1 MTAILLAAGVATAVT
16 VVLTGVMSVSN
27 VRCCGDREGRG
38 KKIAKT
44 IASAADEIAYVFT
57 RLNILFKEKCEHT
70 HTHTYRRNA
79 YEAQK
84 ATTNKKKK
92 KKRSKKRS
100 KKRAAEK
107 EETKKISAEE
117 RARREKKAEKKRLQK
132 LKKQQKK
139 QATTE
144 TTTSTTT
151 TTVDEDDGWTT
162 VSSRK
167 QKRQIKSSGN
177 NENVPPATSVESTTT
192 STLKTADVVEES
204 VTDTV
209 RIDARKVGA
218 IVGKGGST
226 LHAIQDKTGVKIDTP
241 SRKEDEIDRKKKSQI
256 PSIQRSTVWATI
268 TIKGPKK
275 GVKIAK
281 GAITSIATKGF
292 CHLLNPEM
300 TEGFMAVQSKNLR
313 DIIGPGG
320 AFVKA
325 IQKATETNIRIPRD
339 MSTKSNDRLRV
350 YVTGSKHNVREAKD
364 AMKSLIKLYWS
375 KYTHPNQ
382 TYQEVS
388 VPEDKLGRVIGP
400 KGQSIK
406 SIQGDTQTKIHT
418 PPTYSNNVIIVGTEA
433 GIAKAVARIKKIVE
447 EEPVKKSDDQY
458 DMDDEE

>member
-1 MTAILLAAGVATAVT
+1 MSNNSENTMPAV
-16 VVLTGVMSVSN
+16 
-27 VRCCGDREGRG
+27 
-38 KKIAKT
+38 
-44 IASAADEIAYVFT
+44 
-57 RLNILFKEKCEHT
+57 
-70 HTHTYRRNA
+70 
-79 YEAQK
+79 Q
-84 ATTNKKKK
+84 KKK

-107 EETKKISAEE
+107 VEEETKKISPEE
-117 RARREKKAEKKRLQK
+117 AARREKRAEKKRLQK

-139 QATTE
+139 QAPTP

-151 TTVDEDDGWTT
+151 TTVVEDDGWTT
-162 VSSRK
+162 VSSKK
-167 QKRQIKSSGN
+167 QKRQTKSN
-177 NENVPPATSVESTTT
+177 NENVPPPTTSVVETTT
-192 STLKTADVVEES
+192 TVKTADTTEES

-339 MSTKSNDRLRV
+339 VSTKSNDRQRV

-418 PPTYSNNVIIVGTEA
+418 PPTYSNNVIIVGSEA

-458 DMDDEE
+458 DEEYDE

>member
-1 MTAILLAAGVATAVT
+1 M
-16 VVLTGVMSVSN
+16 
-27 VRCCGDREGRG
+27 
-38 KKIAKT
+38 
-44 IASAADEIAYVFT
+44 
-57 RLNILFKEKCEHT
+57 
-70 HTHTYRRNA
+70 
-79 YEAQK
+79 
-84 ATTNKKKK
+84 
-92 KKRSKKRS
+92 
-100 KKRAAEK
+100 
-107 EETKKISAEE
+107 
-117 RARREKKAEKKRLQK
+117 QK

-139 QATTE
+139 QAPVTT
-144 TTTSTTT
+144 TTT
-151 TTVDEDDGWTT
+151 TTVVEDDGWTT
-162 VSSRK
+162 VSSKK
-167 QKRQIKSSGN
+167 QKRQTKSN
-177 NENVPPATSVESTTT
+177 NENVPPPTTSVVETTT
-192 STLKTADVVEES
+192 TVKTADTTEES

-339 MSTKSNDRLRV
+339 TSTKSNDKQRV

-406 SIQGDTQTKIHT
+406 SIQGDTKTKIHT
-418 PPTYSNNVIIVGTEA
+418 PPTYSNNVIIVGSEA

-447 EEPVKKSDDQY
+447 EEPVKKSDEIL

>member
-1 MTAILLAAGVATAVT
+1 MTAILLAAGVATAAT
-16 VVLTGVMSVSN
+16 VVFTGVMSVSSPM
-27 VRCCGDREGRG
+27 CCRGGRERRR
-38 KKIAKT
+38 KLRREPAKT
-44 IASAADEIAYVFT
+44 IVSENEVTD
-57 RLNILFKEKCEHT
+57 K
-70 HTHTYRRNA
+70 A
-79 YEAQK
+79 YEEAK
-84 ATTNKKKK
+84 AATSKKKK

-107 EETKKISAEE
+107 VEEETKKISPEE
-117 RARREKKAEKKRLQK
+117 AARREKRAEKKRLQK
-132 LKKQQKK
+132 RKKQQKK
-139 QATTE
+139 QAPVTT
-144 TTTSTTT
+144 TTT
-151 TTVDEDDGWTT
+151 TTVVEDDGWTT
-162 VSSRK
+162 VSSKK
-167 QKRQIKSSGN
+167 QKRQTKSN
-177 NENVPPATSVESTTT
+177 NENVPPPTTSVVETTT
-192 STLKTADVVEES
+192 TVKTADTTEES

-339 MSTKSNDRLRV
+339 VSTKSNDRQRV

-388 VPEDKLGRVIGP
+388 VPEDRLGRVIGP

-418 PPTYSNNVIIVGTEA
+418 PPTYSNNVIIVGSEA

-458 DMDDEE
+458 DEEYDE